1 MFIKVKILSDT
12 ICPWCYIGKKSFDYA
27 RNYFDSN
34 LFQITWVPF
43 QLNPDMPK
51 EGMDR
56 RKYLIRKFGDQN
68 KTIETYTP
76 IIKKFQENN
85 IDHDLS
91 KILKTPNTMNSN
103 LLIHW
108 GQLENKANQIVENL
122 FNAYFY
128 DGIDLGNKNHL
139 IKIAKKSD
147 LTKKLS
153 NKLFENKKDINSIQE
168 LENKYRRIGVT
179 GIPTFILNNEY
190 VVSGAQTKEFWLG
203 VFKELTQKYRR
214 IYS

>member
-1 MFIKVKILSDT
+1 MLIKIKILSDT

-27 RNYFDSN
+27 KNHFDSN

-56 RKYLIRKFGDQN
+56 RKYLIRKFGNQN

-139 IKIAKKSD
+139 IKIAKKSG

-190 VVSGAQTKEFWLG
+190 VIPGAQTKEFWLG
-203 VFKELTQKYRR
+203 VFEEVIEQNRR
-214 IYS
+214 SYS

>member
-1 MFIKVKILSDT
+1 
-12 ICPWCYIGKKSFDYA
+12 
-27 RNYFDSN
+27 
-34 LFQITWVPF
+34 
-43 QLNPDMPK
+43 MPK

-56 RKYLIRKFGDQN
+56 RKYLVRKFGDQK

-76 IIKKFQENN
+76 IINKFQENN

-122 FNAYFY
+122 FIAYFY
-128 DGIDLGNKNHL
+128 KGTDLGNKNHL
-139 IKIAKKSD
+139 IKIAKESG

-153 NKLFENKKDINSIQE
+153 TRLFENEKDIILFKKQKINIEE
-168 LENKYRRIGVT
+168 LESLVSQLLSLTMNMSFQVHKPKNFG
-179 GIPTFILNNEY
+179 LEY
-190 VVSGAQTKEFWLG
+190 LKKL
-203 VFKELTQKYRR
+203 
-214 IYS
+214 

>member
-1 MFIKVKILSDT
+1 MLIKIKILSDT
-12 ICPWCYIGKKSFDYA
+12 ICPWSYIGKKSFDDA
-27 RNYFDSN
+27 KNHFDSN

-56 RKYLIRKFGDQN
+56 RKYLVRKFGDQK

-76 IIKKFQENN
+76 IINKFQENN

-122 FNAYFY
+122 FIAYFY
-128 DGIDLGNKNHL
+128 KGTDLGNKNHL
-139 IKIAKKSD
+139 IKIAKESG

-153 NKLFENKKDINSIQE
+153 TRLFENEKDIDSIQE
-168 LENKYRRIGVT
+168 TENKYRRIGVT

-190 VVSGAQTKEFWLG
+190 VIPGAQTKQFWLR
-203 VFKELTQKYRR
+203 VFKEVIEKNRR
-214 IYS
+214 SYS

>member
-1 MFIKVKILSDT
+1 
-12 ICPWCYIGKKSFDYA
+12 
-27 RNYFDSN
+27 
-34 LFQITWVPF
+34 
-43 QLNPDMPK
+43 MPK

-56 RKYLIRKFGDQN
+56 RKYLVTKFGNQK

-76 IIKKFQENN
+76 IINKFQENN

-122 FNAYFY
+122 FIAYFY
-128 DGIDLGNKNHL
+128 KGTDLGNKNHL
-139 IKIAKKSD
+139 IKIAKESG

-153 NKLFENKKDINSIQE
+153 TRLFENEKDINSIQE
-168 LENKYRRIGVT
+168 TENKYRRIGVT

-190 VVSGAQTKEFWLG
+190 VIPGAQTKEFWLG
-203 VFKELTQKYRR
+203 VFKEVIEKNRR
-214 IYS
+214 SYS

>member
-1 MFIKVKILSDT
+1 MLIKIKILSDT
-12 ICPWCYIGKKSFDYA
+12 ICPWCYIGKKSFDNA
-27 RNYFDSN
+27 KSHFDSIV
-34 LFQITWVPF
+34 FQITWIPF

-56 RKYLIRKFGDQN
+56 RKYLVKKFGDQK

-76 IIKKFQENN
+76 IINKFQENN

-122 FNAYFY
+122 FIAYFY
-128 DGIDLGNKNHL
+128 KGTDLGNK
-139 IKIAKKSD
+139 K
-147 LTKKLS
+147 
-153 NKLFENKKDINSIQE
+153 
-168 LENKYRRIGVT
+168 
-179 GIPTFILNNEY
+179 
-190 VVSGAQTKEFWLG
+190 
-203 VFKELTQKYRR
+203 
-214 IYS
+214 

>member
-1 MFIKVKILSDT
+1 MLIKIKILSDT
-12 ICPWCYIGKKSFDYA
+12 ICPWCYIGKKSFDNA
-27 RNYFDSN
+27 KNHFDSN

-56 RKYLIRKFGDQN
+56 RKYLIRKFGNQN

-108 GQLENKANQIVENL
+108 GQLENKANQIFENL

-139 IKIAKKSD
+139 IKIAKKSG

-190 VVSGAQTKEFWLG
+190 VIPGAQTKEFWLG
-203 VFKELTQKYRR
+203 VFKEVIEQNRR
-214 IYS
+214 SYS